1 MTKLGQTPSQTV
13 GPYFSMCLFDPGQN
27 VLVPPEATETRRI
40 RVFGGVYDAD
50 RKAMDDALL
59 EVWQADSEG
68 VYRHPV
74 DGRSGVRQGSPFSG
88 FGRAVIEP
96 QTLEYSFET
105 MKPGRVPGPHGSPQA
120 PHLSVIVQ
128 GRGIL
133 RPLYTRA
140 YFEDE
145 AESNDGDLVLGTV
158 PRERRHSLVASL
170 VSRDPIPAYRF
181 DIHLKGPDET
191 VFFDFEP

>member
-1 MTKLGQTPSQTV
+1 MTRLGRTPSQTV
-13 GPYFSMCLFDPGQN
+13 GPYFSMCLFEPGQN
-27 VLVPPEATETRRI
+27 ILVFPTESRKI

-59 EVWQADSEG
+59 EVWQSDSEG
-68 VYRHPV
+68 VYRHPF
-74 DGRSGVRQGSPFSG
+74 DGRAGVRQGSPFSG

-96 QTLEYSFET
+96 ETLEYSFET
-105 MKPGRVPGPHGSPQA
+105 IKPGRVPAPDGSLQA

-133 RPLYTRA
+133 RPLFTRG
-140 YFEDE
+140 YFADE
-145 AESNDGDLVLGTV
+145 AEGNERDLVLRAV
-158 PRERRHSLVASL
+158 PLARRRSLVASL

-181 DIHLKGPDET
+181 DIHLQGPDET